1 PTPVTGV
8 SGNGSLSIAVN
19 NEGTLTGLKWPSPSF
34 YDHVKYLT
42 TARDEERWGALEN
55 EGVFSGIIWKTNGE
69 QKFFWLRDAKVE
81 AQFFSSETSD
91 TIFTQYFHEESG
103 LRIKVSDT
111 VDAEKDIFERKH
123 QISTETEKNIEEVYL
138 VAY

>member
-1 PTPVTGV
+1 MKSITHITAILILSLVISNTSWARSTFDLAHCMSFGNPAIPANIENLYGPTPVTGV

-81 AQFFSSETSD
+81 A
-91 TIFTQYFHEESG
+91 
-103 LRIKVSDT
+103 
-111 VDAEKDIFERKH
+111 
-123 QISTETEKNIEEVYL
+123 
-138 VAY
+138 